1 METIDYIISDIS
13 DDLDFMII
21 YKGKVRSQ
29 NADSECLVEI
39 KTSKNEL
46 IKKLGYFKQKSSEL
60 QHINEMYIHDIF
72 HVDVFQEFI
81 DSIKSKHIKINQNNC
96 HELFELSLKYEYKEI
111 MGKVQDFIQKRP
123 DIKNLIDNFLNENNN
138 DDELSDDPLKEEI
151 ISKNLDVCLK
161 NGYLERIPLKILIRI
176 LNSPQRVLSDHRL
189 LFSFVIKKMNNC
201 ENEDKNII
209 EILPSCLDFTKM
221 SSDEILE
228 LLKNENYSTMFKP
241 SKEDEVM
248 KSILLQ
254 LKEIDKKNSNFE
266 EKFSDLFIKFSELK
280 QQNEK
285 NDIFC
290 LEMNRKLEQQ
300 SNIINTQ
307 EKMIQDLKK
316 ANEKIEQQLIEMR
329 DKLDQQEKILL
340 EYSTDIQ
347 KIDDNNKKLEIEI
360 KNKIDEQNTI
370 IQSHQAIIQDYQK
383 KDEEQVKNR
392 ISIPVSND
400 LNGLFHYLRNK
411 SNINDEIKI
420 TFSSNVFSEI
430 FFVTEISNTKQYFET
445 NHESSPWIC
454 FEFVNYHIVP
464 TSYTI
469 RSVTTTIPD
478 YYFPKSWII
487 EGSNSNTE
495 WTNLDEQTDCTYL
508 KGSNFV
514 HTFSIQ
520 NNDKKE
526 FKFIKMRLTSKSW
539 GKYSDNGRLIIASIE
554 FYGDLI

>member
-1 METIDYIISDIS
+1 
-13 DDLDFMII
+13 
-21 YKGKVRSQ
+21 
-29 NADSECLVEI
+29 
-39 KTSKNEL
+39 
-46 IKKLGYFKQKSSEL
+46 
-60 QHINEMYIHDIF
+60 
-72 HVDVFQEFI
+72 
-81 DSIKSKHIKINQNNC
+81 
-96 HELFELSLKYEYKEI
+96 
-111 MGKVQDFIQKRP
+111 
-123 DIKNLIDNFLNENNN
+123 
-138 DDELSDDPLKEEI
+138 
-151 ISKNLDVCLK
+151 
-161 NGYLERIPLKILIRI
+161 
-176 LNSPQRVLSDHRL
+176 
-189 LFSFVIKKMNNC
+189 MNNC
-201 ENEDKNII
+201 ESEDKNII

-254 LKEIDKKNSNFE
+254 LKEMDKKNSNFE

-307 EKMIQDLKK
+307 EKMIQDLKNANEK
-316 ANEKIEQQLIEMR
+316 IEQQSNIIKTQEKMIQDLKKVNEKIEQQLIEMR
-329 DKLDQQEKILL
+329 DKLDQQEKIIL

-347 KIDDNNKKLEIEI
+347 KIDDDNKKIDFEI
-360 KNKIDEQNTI
+360 KIDEKNSL
-370 IQSHQAIIQDYQK
+370 IQSHQTIIQNFQE
-383 KDEEQVKNR
+383 KDEEQNKNE

-400 LNGLFHYLRNK
+400 LNGVFNYIRNI
-411 SNINDEIKI
+411 SNISNEIII
-420 TFSSNVFSEI
+420 TFSSSIYTEKSYFNF
-430 FFVTEISNTKQYFET
+430 FFVTDISNTKQYFET

-454 FEFVNYHIVP
+454 FEFVNYHIIP

-469 RSVTTTIPD
+469 RSVTTGIQD

-539 GKYSDNGRLIIASIE
+539 GKYGDDSRLVIASIE
-554 FYGDLI
+554 FYGDLIEF